1 MIESSYNL
9 GVSGARPRA
18 SVEALMV
25 LAVNDAI
32 TFRVTQGDAYAGGDT
47 TSSGL
52 MCSGY
57 LIG

>member
-1 MIESSYNL
+1 L
-9 GVSGARPRA
+9 
-18 SVEALMV
+18 V

-32 TFRVTQGDAYAGGDT
+32 TFKITQGNVFAAGDT

>member
-1 MIESSYNL
+1 
-9 GVSGARPRA
+9 
-18 SVEALMV
+18 MV

-32 TFRVTQGDAYAGGDT
+32 TFRVTQGDVYAGGDT